1 MITLGTE
8 LTPEGIV
15 CDHATLGK
23 VATIIRVFQS
33 SNQEAGWYVQ
43 PYKFPPYEMG
53 KTFKS
58 MRAAE
63 FYALVLAYEMMEMQ
77 TAN

>member
-23 VATIIRVFQS
+23 VATIIRDGYS
-33 SNQEAGWYVQ
+33 WYVR
-43 PYKFPPYEMG
+43 PHSFPPYEMG
-53 KTFKS
+53 KSFKS

-63 FYALVLAYEMMEMQ
+63 FYALVIAYEMME
-77 TAN
+77 TKI